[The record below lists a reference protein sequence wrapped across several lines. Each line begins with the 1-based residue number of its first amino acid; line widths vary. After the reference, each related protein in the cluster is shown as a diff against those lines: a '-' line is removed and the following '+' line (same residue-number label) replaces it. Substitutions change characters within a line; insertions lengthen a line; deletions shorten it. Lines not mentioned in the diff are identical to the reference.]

1 MKANRAAFGARCR
14 AAGVSISMGS
24 VGDCYDNAMC
34 ESFFATLE
42 CELIGRRRFQTRDEA
57 GLAVFEFI
65 EGFYNRR
72 RRHSLIGHV
81 SPVVF
86 EERHAVAFDQK
97 EAA

>member
-1 MKANRAAFGARCR
+1 M
-14 AAGVSISMGS
+14 
-24 VGDCYDNAMC
+24 
-34 ESFFATLE
+34 
-42 CELIGRRRFQTRDEA
+42 IGRRRFQTRDEA

-65 EGFYNRR
+65 EGLYNRR
-72 RRHSLIGHV
+72 WRHSSIGHV